1 MELVFVYGTLR
12 KGHGNHVLL
21 KNSEFVDAGLT
32 KKKYAMYANGIPF
45 VSDDEEVS
53 SIFGELYKVSS
64 HTLRMIDLLEG
75 HPSWYERKKIT
86 VIGGKKRYKA
96 WLYFNN
102 AKEGH
107 LVESGD
113 YERR

>member
-1 MELVFVYGTLR
+1 
-12 KGHGNHVLL
+12 
-21 KNSEFVDAGLT
+21 
-32 KKKYAMYANGIPF
+32 MYANGIPY
-45 VSDDEEVS
+45 VNDDEEVS
-53 SIFGELYKVSS
+53 SIFGELYKVSN
-64 HTLRMIDLLEG
+64 HTLRMLDLLEG

-102 AKEGH
+102 TKDGD
-107 LVESGD
+107 LIESGD